1 MRTLAALLLVCTTAS
16 AAPVPK
22 EVAKRPD
29 AELFVG
35 TWETVVSEAGGQPH
49 SKARWTF
56 DAALK
61 MVSIPVGGAVG
72 GGSEWVIKIDP
83 AKTPKEID
91 IGGYKGIYEFVG
103 ADIKLVYTLG
113 GPRPTDYSAAPGKY
127 YSLLRRIEK
136 K

>member
-1 MRTLAALLLVCTTAS
+1 MRTLAVLLFACMTTS

-22 EVAKRPD
+22 EVVKRPD
-29 AELFVG
+29 SELFVG
-35 TWETVVSEAGGQPH
+35 AWDMVVSEAGGQPH

-61 MVSIPVGGAVG
+61 MVSTPAGGAG
-72 GGSEWVIKIDP
+72 GGSEWIIKIDP

-103 ADIKLVYTLG
+103 ADIRLVYTLG
-113 GPRPTDYSAAPGKY
+113 GPRPTDYEPVAGKY
-127 YSLLRRIEK
+127 YNLLRRAEK

>member
-1 MRTLAALLLVCTTAS
+1 MRTLAALLLVGATVS

-22 EVAKRPD
+22 EIAKRPD
-29 AELFVG
+29 AEIFVG
-35 TWETVVSEAGGQPH
+35 AWDTVVSEAGGQPH

-61 MVSIPVGGAVG
+61 MVSTPIGGGAG
-72 GGSEWVIKIDP
+72 GGSEWVIKLDP

-103 ADIKLVYTLG
+103 ADIKVVYTLN
-113 GPRPTDYSAAPGKY
+113 GPRPTDCESTAGKY
-127 YSLLRRIEK
+127 YSLLRRVEK

>member
-1 MRTLAALLLVCTTAS
+1 MRTLLVALLIAPLAA

-22 EVAKRPD
+22 EIAKRPD
-29 AELFVG
+29 ADVFVG
-35 TWETVVSEAGGQPH
+35 TWHTAVSECEGKPH

-61 MVSIPVGGAVG
+61 MVSNSSDDAAGV
-72 GGSEWVIKIDP
+72 GSEWVIKLDS
-83 AKTPKEID
+83 ATRPKEID

-103 ADIKLVYTLG
+103 GDIKLVYTLS
-113 GPRPTDYSAAPGKY
+113 GPRPTDYEAGPGKY
-127 YSLLRRIEK
+127 YSLLRRVEK